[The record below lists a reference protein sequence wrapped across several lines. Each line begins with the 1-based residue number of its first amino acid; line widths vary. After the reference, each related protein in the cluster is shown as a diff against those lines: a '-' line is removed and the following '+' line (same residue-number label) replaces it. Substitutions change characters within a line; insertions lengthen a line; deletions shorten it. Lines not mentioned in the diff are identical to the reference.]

1 MASPPAYQTLDLTI
15 REQVA
20 TITML
25 PRSRAVGADNHV
37 EMADVFTRLR
47 ADDTVRVVVLTGTGQ
62 TFKVPP
68 AREHYEGADRSNRTA
83 DPTHAWQTFG
93 GIIRCHQAM
102 AELEKPIV
110 CRMNGDAIGFGQ
122 SLAFACDL
130 IVAVDDARFM
140 DHHMGG
146 TFTAQYADGVHEGGH
161 TFSSVPGDGGLALA
175 PLHLSLLKAKEY
187 LMLAEPIEARQLAAW
202 GIINFAVP
210 RDQLDARVDEIV
222 RRLLQRGAYALA
234 WTKRVLNRRV
244 VDHLNLTLDAGV
256 AYEMLSFIQREH
268 TGGVDKLSLD

>member
-1 MASPPAYQTLDLTI
+1 MPDYRTLDVTI
-15 REQVA
+15 RDQVA

-25 PRSRAVGADNHV
+25 PRAREGGGDNHV
-37 EMADVFTRLR
+37 EMADVFTALR
-47 ADDTVRVVVLTGTGQ
+47 ADDSVRVVVLTGTGRV
-62 TFKVPP
+62 FKVPP
-68 AREHYEGADRSNRTA
+68 ARTFYEGSERSTHLA
-83 DPTHAWQTFG
+83 DPTDAWRTFSA
-93 GIIRCHQAM
+93 IIRCHQAM

-130 IVAVDDARFM
+130 IVAVEDARFL

-146 TFTAQYADGVHEGGH
+146 TFTAQYADGVREGGH
-161 TFSSVPGDGGLALA
+161 EFSSVPGDGGLALV

-187 LMLAEPIEARQLAAW
+187 LLLAEPIEARQLAAW

-210 RDQLDARVDEIV
+210 RDQLDSKVDEVV

-244 VDHLNLTLDAGV
+244 VDHLNLTLDAGI
-256 AYEMLSFIQREH
+256 AYEMLTFIQREH
-268 TGGVDKLSLD
+268 TGGVDKKTLD